1 MINFLKT
8 AVVYIISVAIVFLLF
23 SWLFPN
29 TVRTVLDPE
38 SVTVGSVILNFFTPM
53 TCAFITFL
61 ILSSDDT
68 LAHVLIICALF
79 ELYGWLS
86 NQAGIDAS
94 FKDVSFAYVRDVI
107 MTVLAKAIASKIRGA
122 VSRQ

>member
-8 AVVYIISVAIVFLLF
+8 AVVFIISTAIVFLLF

-29 TVRTVLDPE
+29 TIRTVLDLE
-38 SVTVGSVILNFFTPM
+38 SVPVGAVILNFFTPM
-53 TCAFITFL
+53 ICAFITFL

-79 ELYGWLS
+79 ELYGGLS
-86 NQAGIDAS
+86 NDVS

-107 MTVLAKAIASKIRGA
+107 MIVLAKAIASKIRGA
-122 VSRQ
+122 VFRQ